1 MVEYDRLWRQYAWV
15 MSSEPELGERPTK
28 EDADGRRIDWA
39 SVLLWGFP
47 VVVILFIVI
56 PIMSVFLYVPGS
68 IVGLQLV
75 NPETLSAIRL
85 SLVTSTISLVVM
97 VFLGI
102 PTARVLARRR
112 IRGMRLIDTILDIP
126 IVLPP
131 AVAGLALLLAFA
143 PKSPIGALLLQ
154 YGIILPGNIA
164 AVIMAQTFVAMPFFM
179 RSARTAFEEIDPKI
193 ETATSLLSP
202 SSFYSFR
209 KVVLPLA
216 SRGLVAGAILAWGRA
231 MGEFGATLLFAGN
244 LPFFTQTMPLAIYL
258 DLAVNIQQASF
269 VACILIVISFGV
281 IVGVRYVVGS
291 VKPLGIRA

>member
-1 MVEYDRLWRQYAWV
+1 
-15 MSSEPELGERPTK
+15 
-28 EDADGRRIDWA
+28 
-39 SVLLWGFP
+39 
-47 VVVILFIVI
+47 
-56 PIMSVFLYVPGS
+56 
-68 IVGLQLV
+68 
-75 NPETLSAIRL
+75 
-85 SLVTSTISLVVM
+85 
-97 VFLGI
+97 
-102 PTARVLARRR
+102 
-112 IRGMRLIDTILDIP
+112 LDIP

-143 PKSPIGALLLQ
+143 PKSPIGGLLLQ

-202 SSFYSFR
+202 SGFYSFR

-258 DLAVNIQQASF
+258 DLAVNVQQASF
-269 VACILIVISFGV
+269 VACILIVISFAV
-281 IVGVRYVVGS
+281 IIGVRYVIGG
-291 VKPLGIRA
+291 VKTFGIRA

>member
-1 MVEYDRLWRQYAWV
+1 
-15 MSSEPELGERPTK
+15 MSPGPSLKAKTGEGHVGGERIEWT
-28 EDADGRRIDWA
+28 

-47 VVVILFIVI
+47 IVVILFIVI
-56 PIMSVFLYVPGS
+56 PIVSVFLNVPGS
-68 IVGLQLV
+68 SVALQLI

-85 SLVTSTISLVVM
+85 SLITSTTSLVVM
-97 VFLGI
+97 MFLGI
-102 PTARVLARRR
+102 PTARLLTRRR
-112 IRGMRLIDTILDIP
+112 VRGIRLIDTIIDIP

-143 PKSPIGALLLQ
+143 PRSPIGAVLLQ

-164 AVIMAQTFVAMPFFM
+164 AVIIAQTFVAMPFFM

-193 ETATSLLSP
+193 EMAASLLSP

-244 LPFFTQTMPLAIYL
+244 LPYFTQTMPLAIYL
-258 DLAVNIQQASF
+258 DMAVNIQQASL
-269 VACILIVISFGV
+269 VSCILIVISFAV
-281 IVGVRYVVGS
+281 IIGVRYVVGS
-291 VKPLGIRA
+291 SKSIGIWA